1 MLRCGVSYDGLLNIK
16 HNNVVIDKRKLQANI
31 PIEIDGITWNMELE
45 IRVGLD
51 IVWKANFR

>member
-1 MLRCGVSYDGLLNIK
+1 MLRCEVPYDGLLNIK
-16 HNNVVIDKRKLQANI
+16 HNNVVDKRKLQANI

>member
-16 HNNVVIDKRKLQANI
+16 HNNVVVDKRKLQANT